1 MEGRL
6 DANGT
11 MGDLTLPILP
21 KCWRDATV
29 GQVEAYDS
37 SILISGKNA
46 RETM

>member
-6 DANGT
+6 DANGA